1 MAQPSIPDPIAA
13 GQALATL
20 NDWRAIMAVM
30 MFVIVALIG
39 FIVWREYSLSGLKKA
54 IDKIADAMWALRLS
68 IAEDRVLAR
77 EERLERK
84 ADLKE
89 DRVSARAER
98 ALSAKER
105 VAAKKRGG

>member
-1 MAQPSIPDPIAA
+1 MTQSPVPDPIAA

-39 FIVWREYSLSGLKKA
+39 FIIWREYSLSGLKKA

-77 EERLERK
+77 ENRIERK
-84 ADLKE
+84 AEEK
-89 DRVSARAER
+89 DRQGENAPS
-98 ALSAKER
+98 
-105 VAAKKRGG
+105 RGNSQ